1 MRSPRQ
7 QLYDNLYYGF
17 ELRMNQFFVSQ
28 KLRRS
33 MRSKSVDPEFYEIY
47 RTRICPYWKQF
58 GVKPKIHYLKRVY
71 LRAHSIEPRNIP
83 SNLWHTRIV
92 PYFNSLP
99 YRQQLTNKNLFH
111 LLFPGVKRPETIFKY
126 IDGAYLNDD
135 LTPISE
141 EEAMARCRAPGRYIA
156 KPTVGSTRGYGIRAF
171 CGEDDP
177 AAVRELL
184 RGYCAEDHIVQRFV
198 PCHPDLAVFNPST
211 LNSLRIVTLR
221 LDGEIHILSAILRIG
236 APGKVVDNVAQ
247 GGYQCAIRPDGTLA
261 PTAYTHRNGD
271 GETVTETHTGAKFEG
286 ARVPAWDEL
295 ARTAKKLAQTIPYMG
310 LVGWDFAVDDRG
322 DVVFIEFNTNPEQ
335 NEATCGPS
343 FGDLTEKVL
352 TKVFREKRSA
362 YLRHRYPY

>member
-1 MRSPRQ
+1 MRTPHEMM
-7 QLYDNLYYGF
+7 YDNLYYGF
-17 ELRMNQFFVSQ
+17 ELRMNQFFVGQ
-28 KLRRS
+28 KLRLS
-33 MRSKSVDPEFYEIY
+33 MLGKSFDREFYDTY
-47 RTRICPYWKQF
+47 RHIIRPYWAQF
-58 GVKPKIHYLKRVY
+58 GVRPKLHYVKRTY
-71 LRAHSIEPRNIP
+71 LRAHKVEPRNIP
-83 SNLWHTRIV
+83 TYLWHTRIV

-99 YRQQLTNKNLFH
+99 YQRQLTNKNLH
-111 LLFPGVKRPETIFKY
+111 HILFPGVKRPETVYKY
-126 IDGAYLNDD
+126 VDETFRNDD
-135 LTPISE
+135 LTPLSA
-141 EEAMARCRAPGRYIA
+141 EEAFARCRAPGRYIV
-156 KPTVGSTRGYGIRAF
+156 KPTVSTTRGYDINAF
-171 CGEDDP
+171 NGDDDP
-177 AAVRELL
+177 AAVQELL
-184 RGYCAEDHIVQRFV
+184 RGYQAEDHIVQRFV
-198 PCHPDLAVFNPST
+198 SCHPDLAVFNPST